1 MIKGEKDILTP
12 EEIRAL
18 PKVELHV
25 HLDCCLSFDVVSQL
39 RPAITLEEYQ
49 QEFIAPP
56 KCKNLADFLE
66 RIDSSLA
73 LMQNETS
80 LRMVTEDLFRQL
92 WQDNIMYAEIRFAPL
107 LHLNEGL
114 TPDEVVTIVEKAV
127 TRMVEE
133 TGIKTRLIL
142 CALRHFKERESLRTA
157 ELVEDFRG
165 TRVVAMDL
173 AADEA
178 GSPLDAHVKA
188 FEFLRHR
195 FIPFTVHAGEAK
207 GPESV
212 RETLER
218 LDPSR
223 IGHGV
228 RSIEDPRLI
237 KLLKKKNIHLEVC
250 PSCNV
255 QIDIYDSYE
264 DHPID
269 RLYRQGV
276 SVGINTD
283 TRTLTNISLTDEYKW
298 LHRVFGWGKQDFLR
312 CNQNALDAA
321 FLPDCMK
328 ERLKTRL
335 SEEYGDI
342 GRLE

>member
-1 MIKGEKDILTP
+1 MKKGEAALLTP

-25 HLDCCLSFDVVSQL
+25 HLDGCLSFDVVSKL
-39 RPAITLEEYQ
+39 RPSITLEEYQ
-49 QEFIAPP
+49 REFTAPA
-56 KCKNLADFLE
+56 KCKNLADFLV
-66 RIDSSLA
+66 RIDTGLA
-73 LMQNETS
+73 LMQTETS

-92 WQDNIMYAEIRFAPL
+92 WQDNVIYAEIRFAPL
-107 LHLNEGL
+107 LHLDKGL
-114 TPDEVVTIVEKAV
+114 TPDEVVTVVEKTV

-133 TGIKTRLIL
+133 TGIKARLIL
-142 CALRHFKERESLRTA
+142 CTLRHFTEKQSLRTA

-178 GSPLDAHVKA
+178 GAPLDAHVKA
-188 FEFLRHR
+188 FEFLYHR
-195 FIPFTVHAGEAK
+195 YIPYTVHAGEAR

-218 LDPSR
+218 FDPSR

-269 RLYRQGV
+269 RLYREGV

-283 TRTLTNISLTDEYKW
+283 TRTLSGISLTDEYKW
-298 LHRVFGWGKQDFLR
+298 LHRVFGWGKQEFLK

-328 ERLKTRL
+328 ERLKTKL
-335 SEEYGDI
+335 TEEYEDI